1 MTSSPVTSWQI
12 DGEKLETVA
21 DFIFLAS
28 KITAD
33 ADCSYEIKRCLLL
46 GRKAM
51 TILDSILK
59 SRNMTLST
67 KVCIVKAMVFPLV
80 MYGCESWTMRKAGC
94 QRIGAFEL
102 WCLRLPWT
110 ARTNQSILKEI
121 NREYSLQGLMLMLK
135 LQYFGHPMWR
145 AGSLEKTLVLGKVE
159 GRRRRGQQR
168 MRWLDDVINS
178 MDMSLSNLRGIVK
191 DTDAWCVAVHGG
203 SKESDTTEQQQQC
216 WFWAL

>member
-33 ADCSYEIKRCLLL
+33 ADCSYEIKRCLLF

-135 LQYFGHPMWR
+135 LQYFGHPM
-145 AGSLEKTLVLGKVE
+145 
-159 GRRRRGQQR
+159 
-168 MRWLDDVINS
+168 
-178 MDMSLSNLRGIVK
+178 
-191 DTDAWCVAVHGG
+191 
-203 SKESDTTEQQQQC
+203 
-216 WFWAL
+216 